1 MVKCPRCGKTLKT
14 KSGLADHMRA
24 LHSNGKKKNGNGGS
38 KRGNGNGVT
47 NPIQKSN
54 AYKGIQST
62 GKLHR
67 PMVNAVS
74 TLRGTDYLGKM
85 ETVVDTSVAADSI
98 VFHKYISPSEYPG
111 TRLKSLSELWERYR
125 FRQFTIRFVPA
136 VPTTLGCQMLV
147 YQDTD
152 PQDDPTSILDPEALI
167 RQATAQTG
175 AQQWN
180 FNEPQAIDLAQRKD
194 DQWYYTGKLRT
205 GEGKSNARFSRQGAI
220 YLIQVTNVVDLNG
233 KAVTDP
239 IQAGTLYVDWV
250 CDFQTPQ
257 IEPEAVASL
266 THAEFTVGSL
276 DSSLTNSSGW
286 ASGPYYTIKVGEG
299 PVFIHAPQYVG
310 DTLSENSRKW
320 GMVINDDTHVETLEG
335 EPGIHY
341 ISFSDKEVGSSQTA
355 VTTYAKIIELR
366 ANRTYRFCAYILND
380 ADQEKNET
388 LQSVRLQA
396 HYNNGESEAPVVNGP
411 HAWPTATA
419 QQVGGGDDVD
429 GFQAFFSKVNVNIH
443 PSTVRQVPASVKL

>member
-136 VPTTLGCQMLV
+136 VPTTLGCQML
-147 YQDTD
+147 
-152 PQDDPTSILDPEALI
+152 SIRTQIHKTI
-167 RQATAQTG
+167 RQV
-175 AQQWN
+175 
-180 FNEPQAIDLAQRKD
+180 
-194 DQWYYTGKLRT
+194 
-205 GEGKSNARFSRQGAI
+205 S
-220 YLIQVTNVVDLNG
+220 
-233 KAVTDP
+233 
-239 IQAGTLYVDWV
+239 
-250 CDFQTPQ
+250 
-257 IEPEAVASL
+257 
-266 THAEFTVGSL
+266 
-276 DSSLTNSSGW
+276 
-286 ASGPYYTIKVGEG
+286 
-299 PVFIHAPQYVG
+299 
-310 DTLSENSRKW
+310 
-320 GMVINDDTHVETLEG
+320 
-335 EPGIHY
+335 
-341 ISFSDKEVGSSQTA
+341 
-355 VTTYAKIIELR
+355 
-366 ANRTYRFCAYILND
+366 
-380 ADQEKNET
+380 
-388 LQSVRLQA
+388 
-396 HYNNGESEAPVVNGP
+396 
-411 HAWPTATA
+411 
-419 QQVGGGDDVD
+419 
-429 GFQAFFSKVNVNIH
+429 
-443 PSTVRQVPASVKL
+443 